1 MSTNVNLGFV
11 FYAMLIF
18 LLMLFYK
25 LIGILSLN
33 WWIIC
38 LPLIASVIFLFL
50 VFIVFIILALFKK

>member
-1 MSTNVNLGFV
+1 
-11 FYAMLIF
+11 
-18 LLMLFYK
+18 MLFYK
-25 LIGILSLN
+25 LIGILSLS